1 METKSIMRVVLAT
14 AFLLLLPLLAMQF
27 SHEVVWGPFDFA
39 IAGVLLAGTGFT
51 YELVSRKGTNAAYRV
66 AVGIAVLAG
75 LLLVWI
81 NLAVGII
88 GDEHNPANLMYG
100 GVLAIGVIG
109 ALIARFQP
117 RGMARALFA
126 SALVQALVPV
136 MALMIW
142 NPSVTPWGSPGV
154 AGVFVLNA
162 FFVLLFVISALLFR
176 RSAAGP
182 SREADGV
189 RRLA

>member
-88 GDEHNPANLMYG
+88 GDEDNPANLMYG
-100 GVLAIGVIG
+100 GVLAVGVIG
-109 ALIARFQP
+109 ALIARFEP

-126 SALVQALVPV
+126 SAIVQALVPV
-136 MALMIW
+136 MAVMIW
-142 NPSVTPWGSPGV
+142 NPSVNPWGSPGV
-154 AGVFVLNA
+154 VGVFVLNA
-162 FFVLLFVISALLFR
+162 FFVLLFVVSALLFR
-176 RSAAGP
+176 RSAAGS